1 MVKISCDST
10 ADLLNE
16 VYGTNLYEAKNVTVV
31 PLYVRVGDNEYADGV
46 DITMRQLLKL
56 CDETGLLPKTS
67 APEVDRLMHIFQELT
82 SDGSEVVFLTISSEF
97 SAAYNNAVLAANA
110 VKNVYVVDSRN
121 LSSGFGHIVMEACD
135 LAEKGLAAAE
145 IKRVLDEEIV
155 PKVEASFVLDRLD
168 YMVKGGRCSAVAA
181 LGANLL
187 QLHPSIEVIDGSM
200 KVVKKYRG
208 SWERCLK
215 NYVKDRLYGRDDIR
229 FHRIFIT
236 YTETP
241 EEIVEEVSELVSEY
255 ADFVDV
261 IKTTAG
267 CTVASHCGARTLGVL
282 FIRK

>member
-10 ADLLNE
+10 ADLMNE
-16 VYGTNLYEAKNVTVV
+16 VYGTSLYEAKNVTVV

-46 DITMRQLLKL
+46 DITMRQMLKL

-82 SDGSEVVFLTISSEF
+82 SDGSELVFITISSEF
-97 SAAYNNAVLAANA
+97 SAAYNNAVLAASS

-121 LSSGFGHIVMEACD
+121 LSSGFGHVVMEACS
-135 LAEKGLAAAE
+135 LAEKGLSAAE
-145 IKRVLDEEIV
+145 IKRELDEEIV

-181 LGANLL
+181 LGANIL
-187 QLHPSIEVIDGSM
+187 QLHPSIEVIDGNM

-241 EEIVEEVSELVSEY
+241 EEIVEEITKLVSEY

-267 CTVASHCGARTLGVL
+267 CTVASHCGPRTLGVL